1 MWTAEKLRVSFLKF
15 FEERGHKIVP
25 SSSLI
30 PEKDPTLL
38 FTTAGMVQFKPF
50 YSGEV
55 PLPFKRATSCQK
67 CLRAT
72 DLENVGL
79 TIRHHTFF
87 EMLGNF
93 SFGDYFKK
101 EAIEWAYEFVTKV
114 LNLDKKRM
122 YFSVYIEDE
131 ESFKIWKS
139 LGIEEERILKMGKE
153 TNFWGPAGKTGA
165 CGPSTEIYYDLGENY
180 GCGKSDCKPGCD
192 CDRYLEIWNIVFP
205 QFDMQENGEML
216 PLKNRGVDT
225 GMGLERVLMIL
236 EEKESSYKTELFE
249 KANKKL
255 EKILN
260 RKYEDSKTLFRVIL
274 DHTRALT
281 FAIAD
286 GAYPSN
292 EGRGYVLRRIL
303 RRALRFAYK
312 SGIRESFM
320 YELVPYFT
328 EVYGERYKELKE
340 KREEISIIIKSEE
353 ERFLNTIFKNIV
365 YLEKEIEKA
374 FKEDKVLKGDV
385 LFKLYDTYGIP
396 IDFIEEVA
404 KERKLKLDLDSFK
417 EELEKARERAKE
429 KEKFKEIRIDYKVLK
444 EGKSEFTGYHEL
456 MTETEILKY
465 GFLNDKIYIV
475 LEKTPFYAEAGG
487 QVGDKGKIKGKD
499 FEITVL
505 DTQYLKEEIVHIGI
519 LKGNIKDR
527 KVIAEVDIKKRKG
540 AQRAHT
546 ATHILHSTLKRIL
559 GDFVKQEGSLVEDD
573 RLRFDFSFP
582 KALDPLLLKEIEDR
596 VNNIIMENRPI
607 KWEYRKFE
615 EAVKEAIA
623 LFKEKYG
630 DIVRIVEIEDY
641 SKELCGGTHVKKTGD
656 IGIFKIIKEE
666 AISAGIRRIEA
677 LTGFKALE
685 YIRKKEELIN
695 KISEIL
701 LADEENLLRRIE
713 KLREEI
719 REKEREREKLIN
731 KISLSIFDK
740 INIREKNGKKYVI
753 EHFED
758 LEPDVVRKISDIL
771 MEKNK
776 DLSLIFLVSSGEKV
790 FFFSRTGKNSGLDA
804 RIFVKKFGE
813 IIKGGGGGN
822 KEKAEGGGKD
832 KLKIKEGLILIE
844 EMI

>member
-1 MWTAEKLRVSFLKF
+1 
-15 FEERGHKIVP
+15 
-25 SSSLI
+25 
-30 PEKDPTLL
+30 
-38 FTTAGMVQFKPF
+38 
-50 YSGEV
+50 
-55 PLPFKRATSCQK
+55 
-67 CLRAT
+67 
-72 DLENVGL
+72 
-79 TIRHHTFF
+79 
-87 EMLGNF
+87 
-93 SFGDYFKK
+93 
-101 EAIEWAYEFVTKV
+101 
-114 LNLDKKRM
+114 
-122 YFSVYIEDE
+122 
-131 ESFKIWKS
+131 
-139 LGIEEERILKMGKE
+139 
-153 TNFWGPAGKTGA
+153 
-165 CGPSTEIYYDLGENY
+165 
-180 GCGKSDCKPGCD
+180 
-192 CDRYLEIWNIVFP
+192 
-205 QFDMQENGEML
+205 
-216 PLKNRGVDT
+216 
-225 GMGLERVLMIL
+225 
-236 EEKESSYKTELFE
+236 
-249 KANKKL
+249 
-255 EKILN
+255 
-260 RKYEDSKTLFRVIL
+260 
-274 DHTRALT
+274 
-281 FAIAD
+281 
-286 GAYPSN
+286 
-292 EGRGYVLRRIL
+292 
-303 RRALRFAYK
+303 
-312 SGIRESFM
+312 
-320 YELVPYFT
+320 
-328 EVYGERYKELKE
+328 
-340 KREEISIIIKSEE
+340 
-353 ERFLNTIFKNIV
+353 
-365 YLEKEIEKA
+365 
-374 FKEDKVLKGDV
+374 
-385 LFKLYDTYGIP
+385 
-396 IDFIEEVA
+396 
-404 KERKLKLDLDSFK
+404 
-417 EELEKARERAKE
+417 
-429 KEKFKEIRIDYKVLK
+429 IDYKVLK

-582 KALDPLLLKEIEDR
+582 KALDPLLVKEIEDR

-758 LEPDVVRKISDIL
+758 LEPDVIRKISDIL

-790 FFFSRTGKNSGLDA
+790 FFFSRTGKDSGLDA

>member
-1 MWTAEKLRVSFLKF
+1 
-15 FEERGHKIVP
+15 
-25 SSSLI
+25 
-30 PEKDPTLL
+30 
-38 FTTAGMVQFKPF
+38 
-50 YSGEV
+50 
-55 PLPFKRATSCQK
+55 
-67 CLRAT
+67 
-72 DLENVGL
+72 
-79 TIRHHTFF
+79 
-87 EMLGNF
+87 
-93 SFGDYFKK
+93 
-101 EAIEWAYEFVTKV
+101 
-114 LNLDKKRM
+114 LDKKRM

-312 SGIRESFM
+312 NGIRESFM
-320 YELVPYFT
+320 YELVPYFS
-328 EVYGERYKELKE
+328 EVYGERYNELKE
-340 KREEISIIIKSEE
+340 KREEISVIIKSEE

-404 KERKLKLDLDSFK
+404 KERKLKLDLDGFK
-417 EELEKARERAKE
+417 KELEKAREKAKE

-487 QVGDKGKIKGKD
+487 QVGDRGKIKGND
-499 FEITVL
+499 FEINVL
-505 DTQYLKEEIVHIGI
+505 DTQYLNEEIVHIGI
-519 LKGNIKDR
+519 LKGEIKDR
-527 KVIAEVDIKKRKG
+527 RVIAEVDIKRRKG

-546 ATHILHSTLKRIL
+546 ATHILHSTLRRIL

-573 RLRFDFSFP
+573 RLRFDFTYP
-582 KALDPLLLKEIEDR
+582 KALDPLLVKEIEDR
-596 VNNIIMENRPI
+596 VNNIIMENKSV
-607 KWEYRKFE
+607 KWEFKKFE
-615 EAVKEAIA
+615 EAIKEAIA

-656 IGIFKIIKEE
+656 IGVFKIIKEE

-685 YIRKKEELIN
+685 YTRKKEELIN

-758 LEPDVVRKISDIL
+758 LEPDVIRKISDIL
-771 MEKNK
+771 VEKNK

-790 FFFSRTGKNSGLDA
+790 FFFSRTGKDSGLDA

-813 IIKGGGGGN
+813 IVKGGGGGN

-832 KLKIKEGLILIE
+832 KSKIKEGLILIE